1 MQRRLHAVRTLLLI
15 SLMAVGLMGV
25 GGGGMGM
32 GMGTG
37 VAYAADARFTVSDV
51 PVDVTSD
58 SAEVAKEKA
67 LNEGQHQAFQQLLRN
82 LGVADGSVD
91 GVKVSDNDLMRMVQG
106 LEIAN
111 EKISAN
117 RYRAKL
123 TVSFREGRVRGF
135 MRQANLSISDSV
147 AHQDGGGDDGAGGVA
162 GGGGD
167 DGKPSAAAG
176 KDDGGGHAMHAASP
190 SSSMAAGGSLGD
202 DQTRARASAP
212 TGDLGFGGTAGGAAA
227 GAAGAAGGKP
237 LAMTLQIANFVDWL
251 RAKQQLQR
259 VPGLYGL
266 RVAKLSQTQAELT
279 AYWNGGTN
287 PADQLSNF
295 RFDVT
300 PAAGGLNLRYRP

>member
-1 MQRRLHAVRTLLLI
+1 MQRRLHDVRTLLLI

-32 GMGTG
+32 GSG

-123 TVSFREGRVRGF
+123 TVSFREGRVRSF
-135 MRQANLSISDSV
+135 TRQANLSISDSV

-162 GGGGD
+162 GGVAD

-190 SSSMAAGGSLGD
+190 GD

>member
-1 MQRRLHAVRTLLLI
+1 MQRRLHVVRTLLLI
-15 SLMAVGLMGV
+15 PLMAIGLMGV
-25 GGGGMGM
+25 GGDGLGI
-32 GMGTG
+32 G
-37 VAYAADARFTVSDV
+37 VAYAADPRFTVSDV
-51 PVDVTSD
+51 AVDVTSD
-58 SAEVAKEKA
+58 SAEAAKEKA

-82 LGVADGSVD
+82 LGVDDGSVD

-147 AHQDGGGDDGAGGVA
+147 AHQDGGGDDGAGGAA
-162 GGGGD
+162 GG
-167 DGKPSAAAG
+167 AA
-176 KDDGGGHAMHAASP
+176 DDGGGHAMHSSSP
-190 SSSMAAGGSLGD
+190 SSSMAGGSLGD

-212 TGDLGFGGTAGGAAA
+212 TGDLAFGGAAA
-227 GAAGAAGGKP
+227 GAAAGAGAAGGKP

-279 AYWNGGTN
+279 AYWNGGTS
-287 PADQLSNF
+287 PADQLSAY

>member
-1 MQRRLHAVRTLLLI
+1 
-15 SLMAVGLMGV
+15 
-25 GGGGMGM
+25 
-32 GMGTG
+32 
-37 VAYAADARFTVSDV
+37 VSDV

-176 KDDGGGHAMHAASP
+176 KDDGGGHAMHAAS
-190 SSSMAAGGSLGD
+190 LGD
-202 DQTRARASAP
+202 DQSRARASAP
-212 TGDLGFGGTAGGAAA
+212 TGDLGFGGAAGGAAA

-300 PAAGGLNLRYRP
+300 SAAGGLNLRYRP

>member
-1 MQRRLHAVRTLLLI
+1 MMQRRLHAVRTLLLI
-15 SLMAVGLMGV
+15 SLTAVGLMGV

-32 GMGTG
+32 GSG

-190 SSSMAAGGSLGD
+190 GD
-202 DQTRARASAP
+202 DQSRARASAP
-212 TGDLGFGGTAGGAAA
+212 TGDLGFGGAAGGAAA

>member
-25 GGGGMGM
+25 GGMGM
-32 GMGTG
+32 GMGSG

-167 DGKPSAAAG
+167 DGKLSAAAG
-176 KDDGGGHAMHAASP
+176 KDDGGGHAMHAAS
-190 SSSMAAGGSLGD
+190 LGD
-202 DQTRARASAP
+202 DQSRARASAP
-212 TGDLGFGGTAGGAAA
+212 TGDLGFGGAAGGAAA

>member
-1 MQRRLHAVRTLLLI
+1 MQRRLHAVRILLLI
-15 SLMAVGLMGV
+15 SLTAVGLMGV
-25 GGGGMGM
+25 GGGGMGI
-32 GMGTG
+32 G
-37 VAYAADARFTVSDV
+37 VAYAADPRFTVLDV

-135 MRQANLSISDSV
+135 MRQANLSISDAV
-147 AHQDGGGDDGAGGVA
+147 AHQDGGGDDGAGGAA
-162 GGGGD
+162 GGAVD

-176 KDDGGGHAMHAASP
+176 KDDGGGHAMHSSSP
-190 SSSMAAGGSLGD
+190 SSSMAGGSLGD

-212 TGDLGFGGTAGGAAA
+212 TGDLAFGGAAAGAAA

-259 VPGLYGL
+259 VPGIYGL

-300 PAAGGLNLRYRP
+300 SAAGGLNLRYRP

>member
-1 MQRRLHAVRTLLLI
+1 
-15 SLMAVGLMGV
+15 MAIGLMGV
-25 GGGGMGM
+25 GGGGMGI
-32 GMGTG
+32 G
-37 VAYAADARFTVSDV
+37 VAHAADPRFTVSDV
-51 PVDVTSD
+51 AVDVTSD

-82 LGVADGSVD
+82 LGVADGSID

-147 AHQDGGGDDGAGGVA
+147 AHQDGGGDDGAGGAA
-162 GGGGD
+162 GG
-167 DGKPSAAAG
+167 AA
-176 KDDGGGHAMHAASP
+176 DDGGGHAMHSSSP
-190 SSSMAAGGSLGD
+190 SSSMAGGSLGD

-212 TGDLGFGGTAGGAAA
+212 TGDLAFGGAAA
-227 GAAGAAGGKP
+227 GAAAGAGAAGGKP

-279 AYWNGGTN
+279 AYWNGGTR
-287 PADQLSNF
+287 PADQLSAY

>member
-1 MQRRLHAVRTLLLI
+1 
-15 SLMAVGLMGV
+15 
-25 GGGGMGM
+25 
-32 GMGTG
+32 
-37 VAYAADARFTVSDV
+37 
-51 PVDVTSD
+51 
-58 SAEVAKEKA
+58 
-67 LNEGQHQAFQQLLRN
+67 
-82 LGVADGSVD
+82 
-91 GVKVSDNDLMRMVQG
+91 MRMVQG

-135 MRQANLSISDSV
+135 MRQANLSISDAV
-147 AHQDGGGDDGAGGVA
+147 AHQDGGGDDGVSGAV
-162 GGGGD
+162 D

-176 KDDGGGHAMHAASP
+176 KDDGGGHAMHSSSP
-190 SSSMAAGGSLGD
+190 SSSMAGGSLGD

-212 TGDLGFGGTAGGAAA
+212 TGDLAFGGAAAGAAA

-279 AYWNGGTN
+279 AYWNGGTS
-287 PADQLSNF
+287 PADQLSAY

>member
-1 MQRRLHAVRTLLLI
+1 MRQFLGTQVRPMMQRRLHAVRTLLLI

-25 GGGGMGM
+25 GGG

-123 TVSFREGRVRGF
+123 TVSFREGRVRSF

-162 GGGGD
+162 GGVAD

-190 SSSMAAGGSLGD
+190 GD
-202 DQTRARASAP
+202 DQSRARASAP

>member
-25 GGGGMGM
+25 GGG

-123 TVSFREGRVRGF
+123 TVSFREGRVRSF

-162 GGGGD
+162 GGVAD

-190 SSSMAAGGSLGD
+190 GD
-202 DQTRARASAP
+202 DQSRARASAP

>member
-1 MQRRLHAVRTLLLI
+1 MQRRLHVVRTLLLI
-15 SLMAVGLMGV
+15 PLMAIGLMGV
-25 GGGGMGM
+25 GGDGLGI
-32 GMGTG
+32 G
-37 VAYAADARFTVSDV
+37 VAHAADPRFTVSDV
-51 PVDVTSD
+51 AVDVTSD

-82 LGVADGSVD
+82 LGVADGSID

-135 MRQANLSISDSV
+135 MRQANLSISDAV
-147 AHQDGGGDDGAGGVA
+147 AHQDSGGDSGRDGGGEDGAGGA
-162 GGGGD
+162 AASAAANAGD
-167 DGKPSAAAG
+167 DGKPSAAAAG
-176 KDDGGGHAMHAASP
+176 TLGGDMS
-190 SSSMAAGGSLGD
+190 
-202 DQTRARASAP
+202 RARPSAA
-212 TGDLGFGGTAGGAAA
+212 TSDSGLAA
-227 GAAGAAGGKP
+227 GASGTGAGAAGGKP

-279 AYWNGGTN
+279 AYWNGGTS
-287 PADQLSNF
+287 PAEQLSAY

>member
-1 MQRRLHAVRTLLLI
+1 MQRRLHVVRTLLLI
-15 SLMAVGLMGV
+15 PLMAIGLMGV
-25 GGGGMGM
+25 GGDGLGI
-32 GMGTG
+32 G
-37 VAYAADARFTVSDV
+37 VAHAADPRFTVSDV
-51 PVDVTSD
+51 AVDVTSD
-58 SAEVAKEKA
+58 SAEAAKEKA

-82 LGVADGSVD
+82 LGVADGSID

-147 AHQDGGGDDGAGGVA
+147 AHQDGGGDDGAGGAA
-162 GGGGD
+162 GG
-167 DGKPSAAAG
+167 AA
-176 KDDGGGHAMHAASP
+176 DDGGGHAMHSSSP
-190 SSSMAAGGSLGD
+190 SSSMAGGSLGD

-212 TGDLGFGGTAGGAAA
+212 TGDLAFGGAAA
-227 GAAGAAGGKP
+227 GAAAGAGAAGGKP

-259 VPGLYGL
+259 VPGIYGL

-279 AYWNGGTN
+279 AYWNGGTS
-287 PADQLSNF
+287 PADQLSAY

>member
-1 MQRRLHAVRTLLLI
+1 MMQRRLHAVRTLLLI

-25 GGGGMGM
+25 GGMGM
-32 GMGTG
+32 GMGSG

-167 DGKPSAAAG
+167 DGKLSAAAG
-176 KDDGGGHAMHAASP
+176 KDDGGGHAMHAAS
-190 SSSMAAGGSLGD
+190 LGD
-202 DQTRARASAP
+202 DQSRARASAP
-212 TGDLGFGGTAGGAAA
+212 TGDLGFGGAAGGAAA

>member
-25 GGGGMGM
+25 GGGGM

-123 TVSFREGRVRGF
+123 TVSFREGRVRSF

-162 GGGGD
+162 GGGAGGVAD
-167 DGKPSAAAG
+167 DGKSSAAAG
-176 KDDGGGHAMHAASP
+176 KDDGGGRAMHAASP
-190 SSSMAAGGSLGD
+190 GD

>member
-25 GGGGMGM
+25 GGGGGGGGGGM
-32 GMGTG
+32 GMGSG

-123 TVSFREGRVRGF
+123 TVSFREGRVRSF

-162 GGGGD
+162 GGGAGGVAD
-167 DGKPSAAAG
+167 DGKSSAAAG
-176 KDDGGGHAMHAASP
+176 KDDGGGRAMHAASP
-190 SSSMAAGGSLGD
+190 GD